1 MNDKKLPYNI
11 ELKDK
16 AKELRKAG
24 NLSEVLLWQHLNKKQ
39 LGVGF
44 DRQKIIGNY
53 IVDFYSAAI
62 KTVIEIDG
70 ETHNE
75 KVDYDK
81 NRDEFLKSLGLT
93 VIHILDI
100 NVKRNLDGVLSML
113 LKHIEQTDKH
123 PALRAPL

>member
-1 MNDKKLPYNI
+1 MNDKLPYNI
-11 ELKDK
+11 KLKDK

-24 NLSEVLLWQHLNKKQ
+24 NLSEVLLWRQLNKKQ

-75 KVDYDK
+75 KADYDK
-81 NRDEFLKSLGLT
+81 SRDEFLKGLGLT

-100 NVKRNLDGVLSML
+100 DVKRNLDGVLSMIQ
-113 LKHIEQTDKH
+113 KHIETVKYS
-123 PALRAPL
+123 L